1 MRILTTGVL
10 CAALLAP
17 PAGPAVATACAPGAT
32 IADRVFGGGHC
43 LAVET
48 FGAAAAGERPVLVVV
63 VHGDISDGG
72 AATYHAAFA
81 QTLAAPGAVVVA
93 LTRPGYTD
101 RRGHTSDGT
110 TYDRRDNYTPGNV
123 AAVAG
128 AVAAL
133 KRHYAP
139 RRTVYVGHSGG
150 AAVGG
155 VILGRRPGLVD
166 AAVLVS
172 CPCDL
177 ARWRGDRRLD
187 PWRHSLSPSLAV
199 PRVPAATTVV
209 ALTGADDTNT
219 RPDLA
224 ADYVRALARRG
235 VDARF
240 VPVAGAGHGFPG
252 LAPTVRAAV
261 EALMAR

>member
-1 MRILTTGVL
+1 MRLAAPL
-10 CAALLAP
+10 CAAVLASAAGSAAWAACP
-17 PAGPAVATACAPGAT
+17 PNAP
-32 IADRVFGGGHC
+32 IEQRVFGGGHC
-43 LAVET
+43 LVVET
-48 FGAAAAGERPVLVVV
+48 FGAASAGARPVLVVV

-81 QTLAAPGAVVVA
+81 RTLARPGLVAVA

-101 RRGHTSDGT
+101 GQGRTSGGT
-110 TYDRRDNYTPGNV
+110 TYDRRDNYTASNV

-128 AVAAL
+128 AIAAL

-150 AAVGG
+150 AAIGG

-177 ARWRGDRRLD
+177 ARWRGDRGLD
-187 PWRHSLSPSLAV
+187 IWRHSLSPSLVV
-199 PRVPAATTVV
+199 PRVPTATAVV
-209 ALTGADDTNT
+209 ALTGSADANT
-219 RPDLA
+219 APCLA
-224 ADYVRALARRG
+224 QDYVRALARRG

-240 VPVAGAGHGFPG
+240 EPVDGAGHGFPG
-252 LAPTVRAAV
+252 VAAAARAAV
-261 EALMAR
+261 TRLAEP